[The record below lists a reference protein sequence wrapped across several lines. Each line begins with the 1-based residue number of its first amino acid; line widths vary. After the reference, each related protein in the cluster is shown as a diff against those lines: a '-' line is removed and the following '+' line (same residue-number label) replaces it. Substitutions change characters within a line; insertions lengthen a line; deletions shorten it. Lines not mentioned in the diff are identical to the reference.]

1 MLGEF
6 KCDQH
11 VFVHLFRKKSL
22 FDINGSTEVL
32 NPQMRK
38 FLANLFQK
46 NLCKTNARR

>member
-11 VFVHLFRKKSL
+11 VSVHLFRKKIL
-22 FDINGSTEVL
+22 FDINGSTEL
-32 NPQMRK
+32 LSTQTHT

-46 NLCKTNARR
+46 NLCKSHART